1 MCFHKI
7 AFLRK
12 NMYIDNRI
20 IFGKRRQKMIKFIR
34 NQSLKVSAVAVLA
47 IMSGVDSAY
56 AQDADADGVTFSTL
70 SDNVTQSISGLPGL
84 LAGVSYMIG
93 ILLGVLGIL
102 KIKDHVENPTQTK
115 LQDGAIRLVAGGG
128 LFALPIV
135 FEAMQGSIGDGTGP
149 EAITINSVTSG
160 FELQ

>member
-1 MCFHKI
+1 
-7 AFLRK
+7 
-12 NMYIDNRI
+12 
-20 IFGKRRQKMIKFIR
+20 MIKLIK
-34 NQSLKVSAVAVLA
+34 NQSLKVSAIAVLA
-47 IMSGVDSAY
+47 MMNGVDAAY
-56 AQDADADGVTFSTL
+56 AQNATNDGATNFSTL
-70 SDNVTQSISGLPGL
+70 TDNVTNSISGVPGL

-135 FEAMQGSIGDGTGP
+135 FEAMQGSIGDGAGID
-149 EAITINSVTSG
+149 AIEIDSVGNAFT
-160 FELQ
+160 LN